1 MKSDRGQDSLI
12 TAIDLAIAG
21 DWQRSHQIVQDLESS
36 EAYLIHAILHKI
48 EGDRSNS
55 SYWYRRAKSEYN
67 QNDPIQE
74 LGALKMRLASS
85 NN

>member
-1 MKSDRGQDSLI
+1 MKSEQSQDSLI

-21 DWQRSHQIVQDLESS
+21 DWQRSHQIVQDLESPV
-36 EAYLIHAILHKI
+36 AYLIHAILHKI

-67 QNDPIQE
+67 QNEPIQE
-74 LGALKMRLASS
+74 LTALKMRLESSS
-85 NN
+85 N